1 MVCPLLIIVGKGKL
15 KNIRCHFS
23 YFLNF
28 FMKDCD
34 KNKDISK
41 CPQIRVTINPLINKK
56 NLLIYVLNVYTYK
69 V

>member
-1 MVCPLLIIVGKGKL
+1 
-15 KNIRCHFS
+15 
-23 YFLNF
+23 
-28 FMKDCD
+28 MKDCD